1 MMDGMNAYYE
11 ELKEKEG
18 IDEDFHNIDK
28 NNIVHR
34 LEDVIRSIK
43 PNCKARNFREY
54 LRFEQNQ
61 ARNQKWRGI

>member
-1 MMDGMNAYYE
+1 MMDGMNSYYE

-34 LEDVIRSIK
+34 LEDVIRAIK

-54 LRFEQNQ
+54 LKFEHNQ
-61 ARNQKWRGI
+61 ARN